1 MFNQVFEPFKNVV
14 LTNEDWVYASN
25 FYKAPLRYVFSD
37 GTQSI
42 RKDPVN
48 LLSQKTNI
56 ANLQLRAIALSSVW
70 YRNNGYF
77 LSNGGF
83 ASNGTSWVGYTKDVN
98 YQPVTPAETKAKE
111 LQAEDA
117 LKALNAG
124 VFNVLPLHHNAN
136 AIQGKAWLASKNWN
150 SVTHKFFLLMGESW
164 GGKTFAGIASLVER
178 MESSKTP
185 HGTNWNGLFVTMADL
200 KDCMGA
206 DAHKQKRRE
215 ELKNKAYLMID
226 DLQADSAITP
236 AFQEWFKVLIN
247 HRHAQGKVTI
257 ITTNANEESLVTAYT
272 QPVINRISS
281 GLNVTVTDKI
291 K

>member
-1 MFNQVFEPFKNVV
+1 MFEQVFANHSKVE

-25 FYKAPLRYVFSD
+25 YFKPPLRYVFSD

-48 LLSQKTNI
+48 LLNEKPSI
-56 ANLQLRAIALSSVW
+56 ANMQLKAIALSSVW
-70 YRNNGYF
+70 HRNNGYS
-77 LSNGGF
+77 LTNNGF
-83 ASNGTSWVGYTKDVN
+83 ASNGNSWVGYTKDVN
-98 YQPVTPAETKAKE
+98 YQPVNPVETKAKE
-111 LQAEDA
+111 LQAENA

-124 VFNVLPLHHNAN
+124 VFNVLPLHHNSN
-136 AIQGKAWLASKNWN
+136 VIQGKAWLAGKNWN

-215 ELKNKAYLMID
+215 ELKNKTYLMID

-247 HRHAQGKVTI
+247 HRHSQGKVTI

-281 GLNVTVTDKI
+281 GLNVTVTEKI

>member
-1 MFNQVFEPFKNVV
+1 MFEQVFANHSKVEI
-14 LTNEDWVYASN
+14 TNEDWVYASN
-25 FYKAPLRYVFSD
+25 YFKPPLRYVFSD

-48 LLSQKTNI
+48 LLSQKPSI
-56 ANLQLRAIALSSVW
+56 ANLQLKTIALSNAMRRLEANKPTVS
-70 YRNNGYF
+70 
-77 LSNGGF
+77 
-83 ASNGTSWVGYTKDVN
+83 TK
-98 YQPVTPAETKAKE
+98 ETEAKE
-111 LQAEDA
+111 LQVETA
-117 LKALNAG
+117 LRALNAG
-124 VFNVLPLHHNAN
+124 VFNVLPVMHNPN
-136 AIQGKAWLASKNWN
+136 VIQGKAWVKAKTWN
-150 SVTHKFFLLMGESW
+150 SVTDKFFLLMGESW
-164 GGKTFAGIASLVER
+164 AGKTFAGIASLVER

-185 HGTNWNGLFVTMADL
+185 HGTNWNGLFVTMQDL

-247 HRHAQGKVTI
+247 HRHSQGKVTI
-257 ITTNANEESLVTAYT
+257 ITTNANEENLITAYT

-281 GLNVTVTDKI
+281 GLNVTVTEKI

>member
-1 MFNQVFEPFKNVV
+1 MFEQVFANHSKIE
-14 LTNEDWVYASN
+14 LTNEDWVFASN
-25 FYKAPLRYVFSD
+25 YFKPPLRYVFSD

-48 LLSQKTNI
+48 LLSQKPSI
-56 ANLQLRAIALSSVW
+56 ANLQLKAIALSNAMRRLEANKPTVS
-70 YRNNGYF
+70 
-77 LSNGGF
+77 
-83 ASNGTSWVGYTKDVN
+83 TK
-98 YQPVTPAETKAKE
+98 ETEAKE
-111 LQAEDA
+111 LQVETA
-117 LKALNAG
+117 LRALNAG
-124 VFNVLPLHHNAN
+124 VFNVLPVMHNPDV
-136 AIQGKAWLASKNWN
+136 IQGKAWVKAKTWN
-150 SVTHKFFLLMGESW
+150 SVTDKFFLLMGESW
-164 GGKTFAGIASLVER
+164 AGKTFTGIASLVER
-178 MESSKTP
+178 MESNKTP

-215 ELKNKAYLMID
+215 EIKNKAYLMID

-247 HRHAQGKVTI
+247 YRHLQGKVTI
-257 ITTNANEESLVTAYT
+257 ITTNANEESLITAYT

-281 GLNVTVTDKI
+281 GLNVTVTEKI